1 MENLF
6 KILAVL
12 FVMISIFLCIVSIQ
26 GIKSEVPGDKREYMD
41 PLPPILR
48 KLWPLVLMFAYWVG
62 EMLPVDLLEKYNKK
76 LKQSGLIY
84 LMTPEQFVGLRIVS
98 AVVWSIIVLV
108 LMLLLENFSW
118 LYLGLGIIL
127 GFYLPSIKLNDK
139 KKNREKSIVRALP
152 IYLDYL
158 TMAVQAGM
166 NLSGAIQQAVD
177 KGPDGPLRVEFSK
190 VIRDIRAGMSRVDA
204 IRSMADRLDI
214 REINAFSTTV
224 VQAEKTGASIGATL
238 KIQADQRRVERFQ
251 RAEKLAMEAPVKL
264 IFPLVAF
271 IFPMTFMILAFPIA
285 IKFLY
290 DI

>member
-1 MENLF
+1 MEILF
-6 KILAVL
+6 KTLPVL
-12 FVMISIFLCIVSIQ
+12 FVMISIFLYIISIQ
-26 GIKSEVPGDKREYMD
+26 GIKSAVPGDKREYMD
-41 PLPPILR
+41 PLPPLLR
-48 KLWPLVLMFAYWVG
+48 KIWPLVLMFAYWVG

-98 AVVWSIIVLV
+98 AVVWTLIVLA

-118 LYLGLGIIL
+118 LYLVLGAIL

-139 KKNREKSIVRALP
+139 KKNREKAIVRALP

-204 IRSMADRLDI
+204 IRSMAERLDI

-224 VQAEKTGASIGATL
+224 VQAEKTGASIGSTL

-285 IKFLY
+285 MKFLY
-290 DI
+290 DL